1 MTGSGATWARGLAKR
16 LGPVR
21 QILGIALGLAA
32 AACAHYTPRP
42 LSPQAVKAALA
53 TRAPTALWVRRAH
66 LLLPSLPPLVV
77 HKGQR
82 ITPNL
87 AAVVAVV
94 ADPVLR
100 AARAREA
107 VARAQV
113 LTAGLLPNPTFS
125 YGLGIPLSGAG
136 LTRAFRAGLG
146 LPLQSL
152 VTRAPRIRAAR
163 LHAQAVDL
171 TIAWQ
176 EWQVAAEA
184 KSLVYTLLAG
194 RAQRQ
199 LLAREVHAL
208 RRSVAV
214 LADGEAAGYVTLGVA
229 GAARLALR
237 QTEVV
242 EIRVHRHLAGVAL
255 RLRGLLGLGAHA
267 PLPLTRHDVR
277 AWHGRGCMRA
287 APWLKGLARR
297 RLDLLALR
305 KGYRSQDAVL
315 REAIAA
321 EFPAI
326 TVGVNR
332 ARDTS
337 DINTMGGGVSIT
349 LPIFNR
355 NQGAIAEA
363 RATRRALFQAYA
375 AQLFAA
381 RAGIHQLVVRMRYVR
396 RELLRTESS
405 VHALNH
411 LETVYHMAL
420 AKHSIAALTYYQ
432 LLEQL
437 VKERLVLLQDRA
449 QLDQL
454 AVAVEAA
461 SGRFEWPKTCVAPS

>member
-1 MTGSGATWARGLAKR
+1 MTEDGAATARGLARR
-16 LGPVR
+16 LGPARRIVAA
-21 QILGIALGLAA
+21 ALWLAS
-32 AACAHYTPRP
+32 AACAHYTARP
-42 LSPQAVKAALA
+42 LTPQAVKAALA
-53 TRAPTALWVRRAH
+53 TRPPTALWVRRAQ

-82 ITPNL
+82 LTPDL

-94 ADPVLR
+94 ADPALR
-100 AARAREA
+100 AERAQEA

-113 LTAGLLPNPTFS
+113 LTAGLLPNPAFS
-125 YGLGIPLSGAG
+125 YGVGLPLPGAG
-136 LTRAFRAGLG
+136 LTRAFRVGLG
-146 LPLQSL
+146 LPIQSL
-152 VTRAPRIRAAR
+152 VTRGPRLRAAR

-171 TIAWQ
+171 TVAWQ
-176 EWQVAAEA
+176 EWRVAAEA
-184 KSLVYTLLAG
+184 KSLVYALLVG
-194 RAQRQ
+194 RAQRR

-208 RRSVAV
+208 RHSVAI

-237 QTEVV
+237 HTEVV
-242 EIRVHRHLAGVAL
+242 ALSVHRHLAEVAL
-255 RLRGLLGLGAHA
+255 ALRGLLGLGARA
-267 PLPLTRHDVR
+267 PLPLTRHDVP

-287 APWLKGLARR
+287 TPWLKGLARR

-321 EFPAI
+321 QFPAI

-337 DINTMGGGVSIT
+337 NVNTIGAGVSIT
-349 LPIFNR
+349 LPIFND
-355 NQGAIAEA
+355 NQGAIAQA
-363 RATRRALFQAYA
+363 RATRRALFRAYA
-375 AQLFAA
+375 ARVFTA
-381 RAGIHQLVVRMRYVR
+381 RAGIHQLTVRMRYVR
-396 RELLRTESS
+396 RELVRTESS
-405 VHALNH
+405 VHALTH
-411 LETVYHMAL
+411 LETVYHTAL

-449 QLDQL
+449 ELDQL

-461 SGRFEWPKTCVAPS
+461 SGRFEWPKTCIAPS

>member
-1 MTGSGATWARGLAKR
+1 MTAGSLARGF
-16 LGPVR
+16 GPVR
-21 QILGIALGLAA
+21 RILAA
-32 AACAHYTPRP
+32 ALWLTSAACAHYTARP
-42 LSPQAVKAALA
+42 LSPQAVKGALA
-53 TRAPTALWVRRAH
+53 PRLPTALWVRRAH

-82 ITPNL
+82 LTPDL

-94 ADPVLR
+94 ADPALR
-100 AARAREA
+100 AERAQEA
-107 VARAQV
+107 LAHAQV
-113 LTAGLLPNPTFS
+113 LSAGLLPNPIFS
-125 YGLGIPLSGAG
+125 YGLGIPLSGTG
-136 LTRAFRAGLG
+136 LTHAFRVGLG
-146 LPLQSL
+146 LPIQSL
-152 VTRAPRIRAAR
+152 VTRGPRVRAAR

-171 TIAWQ
+171 TVAWQ
-176 EWQVAAEA
+176 EWQVAAKA
-184 KSLVYTLLAG
+184 KSLVYALLAG
-194 RAQRQ
+194 RMQQR
-199 LLAREVHAL
+199 LLAHEVHAL
-208 RRSVAV
+208 RRSVAI

-242 EIRVHRHLAGVAL
+242 ELAVQRHLADVAL
-255 RLRGLLGLGAHA
+255 QLRGLLGLGAHA
-267 PLPLTRHDVR
+267 PLRLTRRDVH

-287 APWLKGLARR
+287 APWLNRLAKR

-321 EFPAI
+321 QFPAI

-337 DINTMGGGVSIT
+337 DINTMGAGVSIS
-349 LPIFNR
+349 LPIFNH

-363 RATRRALFQAYA
+363 RATRRALFRAYA
-375 AQLFAA
+375 AQWFAA
-381 RAGIHQLVVRMRYVR
+381 RASIHQLTVRMRYVR
-396 RELLRTESS
+396 RELVRTKSS
-405 VHALNH
+405 VRALKH
-411 LETVYHMAL
+411 LETVYRGAL

-461 SGRFEWPKTCVAPS
+461 SGRFEWPKTCVASP